1 MRNKGVQQWSYKN
14 HQTINKLITNKM
26 KKTLFLAIERYKSDV
41 QIQCDIWNRRN
52 VNASFPCHLNHLL
65 QYSGLKLLSPEEYKK
80 VQDEIIESLHK
91 LL

>member
-1 MRNKGVQQWSYKN
+1 MDDN
-14 HQTINKLITNKM
+14 NKLPYQQATKESILN
-26 KKTLFLAIERYKSDV
+26 LAIERYKSDV

-52 VNASFPCHLNHLL
+52 VNHLL

>member
-1 MRNKGVQQWSYKN
+1 MDDN
-14 HQTINKLITNKM
+14 NKLPYQQATKESILN
-26 KKTLFLAIERYKSDV
+26 LAIERYKSDV

-65 QYSGLKLLSPEEYKK
+65 QYSGLKLLSPDESKK

>member
-1 MRNKGVQQWSYKN
+1 MDDN
-14 HQTINKLITNKM
+14 NKLPYQQATKESILN
-26 KKTLFLAIERYKSDV
+26 LAIERYKSDV

-52 VNASFPCHLNHLL
+52 VNASFPCHSNHLL

>member
-1 MRNKGVQQWSYKN
+1 MDDN
-14 HQTINKLITNKM
+14 NKLPYQQATKESILN
-26 KKTLFLAIERYKSDV
+26 LAIERYKSDV
-41 QIQCDIWNRRN
+41 QI
-52 VNASFPCHLNHLL
+52 PCHLNHLL